1 MGRTSNTH
9 EGISKERAHV
19 HFELGL
25 FINEKFPA
33 WYKKTFPGQRN
44 DHGQWNGQNLV
55 GLDPRQVLLEEHRLG
70 SKFNLLQYI
79 QGQTELCR
87 VLVRDKNFPWLSRYA
102 ALIRPNPK
110 VQKDEIVGYE
120 IVLNFNGVPM
130 ELIPRAA
137 SEVKGKSQFQL
148 LSVNEAEQKRNP
160 CRKLVTRRG
169 THWELTTHGEN
180 LLRLLV
186 F

>member
-1 MGRTSNTH
+1 M
-9 EGISKERAHV
+9 
-19 HFELGL
+19 
-25 FINEKFPA
+25 
-33 WYKKTFPGQRN
+33 
-44 DHGQWNGQNLV
+44 
-55 GLDPRQVLLEEHRLG
+55 
-70 SKFNLLQYI
+70 
-79 QGQTELCR
+79 
-87 VLVRDKNFPWLSRYA
+87 LVRDKNFPWLSRYA

-186 F
+186 L